1 MTASQQEEQILLA
14 ALDIAEKSHQHRCS
28 GAIQPSNS
36 SCNQSHSS
44 SAQLSSV
51 LAPQQLQRPTLTA
64 STPLNPCNRAC
75 NTQVQ
80 HMTLTTPE
88 IFAPQLNSTRNLSP
102 AVLQPRLPQLQQTQP
117 NSRLLHPHVRTLSL
131 SRSLAPSLPPSL
143 PIPSLS
149 PSILRYSYTN
159 NDTVCCSDMQFAW
172 FASKILPLIPPH
184 SKVLTAKS

>member
-1 MTASQQEEQILLA
+1 VTPRCVRDKESGAKANVQDEEPFAEATTKYAQPQHDHDYDKENRMTASQQEEQILLA

-88 IFAPQLNSTRNLSP
+88 TSAPQLNSTRNLSP
-102 AVLQPRLPQLQQTQP
+102 AVFQPRLPQLQQTQP
-117 NSRLLHPHVRTLSL
+117 NSRLLHPHVRT
-131 SRSLAPSLPPSL
+131 
-143 PIPSLS
+143 
-149 PSILRYSYTN
+149 
-159 NDTVCCSDMQFAW
+159 
-172 FASKILPLIPPH
+172 
-184 SKVLTAKS
+184 